1 MIIACVNCNK
11 KFDIEEGLIPDNGRL
26 LQCSGCNHKWFF
38 KSIDLPIIKDSI
50 KSENLQI
57 FEPTL
62 LDKDKTSEDKTIK
75 DINKKTNIDKKE
87 TPKSISIK
95 NKKKQKKSKFL
106 SIILIFIISFSAL
119 IILIDTF
126 KHPIGLIF
134 PNIEFLLYNL
144 YNSINDFTLF
154 FIDLF

>member
-1 MIIACVNCNK
+1 MIISCVNCNK
-11 KFDIEEGLIPDNGRL
+11 KFDIDEGLIPDDGRL

-38 KSIDLPIIKDSI
+38 KSINLPIIKNSI

-62 LDKDKTSEDKTIK
+62 LDRDKTSEDKTIK
-75 DINKKTNIDKKE
+75 NINKKTNTDKKE
-87 TPKSISIK
+87 SSKSISIK

-106 SIILIFIISFSAL
+106 SIILIFIISFSAF

-126 KHPIGLIF
+126 KYPISLIF

-144 YNSINDFTLF
+144 YNSINDFILF
-154 FIDLF
+154 FIDLL

>member
-11 KFDIEEGLIPDNGRL
+11 KFDIDEGLIPDNGRL
-26 LQCSGCNHKWFF
+26 LQCSSCSHKWFF
-38 KSIDLPIIKDSI
+38 KNIDLPIIKDSI

-62 LDKDKTSEDKTIK
+62 LDKDKISEDKTIK
-75 DINKKTNIDKKE
+75 NINKKTNTDKKE
-87 TPKSISIK
+87 TTSIISIK

-106 SIILIFIISFSAL
+106 SIILIFIISFSAF

-126 KHPIGLIF
+126 KYPISLIF